1 MSKKK
6 LLTKEINVMT
16 GLCLYDYS
24 KELIEKVIKHFPTW
38 RLYKVKYKDNKQ
50 VIDGLFI
57 TNLKFFNMKNIK
69 PEEEIITERFDGL
82 FIVQNCDDFKT
93 KYRDKIEKFM
103 DKSYIPWYIHFVAMP
118 KGSEILNLGTDDLTF
133 R

>member
-1 MSKKK
+1 MKKK

-24 KELIEKVIKHFPTW
+24 EDLVEKVIKHFPTW

-57 TNLKFFNMKNIK
+57 TNLKFFNMKDIK
-69 PEEEIITERFDGL
+69 REEEIITERYNGL
-82 FIVQNCDDFKT
+82 FIVQNCEDFKT
-93 KYRDKIEKFM
+93 KYQNKIEKFM
-103 DKSYIPWYIHFVAMP
+103 DKNYTPWTINFVAVP
-118 KGSEILNLGTDDLTF
+118 KGCEILNLGTDDLTF

>member
-1 MSKKK
+1 MKKK

-24 KELIEKVIKHFPTW
+24 EDLVEKVIKHFPTW

-69 PEEEIITERFDGL
+69 PEEEIITERFDDL

-103 DKSYIPWYIHFVAMP
+103 DKSYVPWYIHFVAMP